1 MVVQLSKELEEIRV
15 TGGESLMILASINYL
30 IGSKKLMN
38 PNAKNMRLAINSNL
52 MAKEGLLN
60 KFIDATQ
67 HIDHFMYIQV
77 VKQKVHK
84 QNILEMD

>member
-1 MVVQLSKELEEIRV
+1 MTPSIYKLFDWFKETDE
-15 TGGESLMILASINYL
+15 
-30 IGSKKLMN
+30 

-67 HIDHFMYIQV
+67 HIDHFHVYTSCEAVGPQAEYIR
-77 VKQKVHK
+77 
-84 QNILEMD
+84 D